1 MVNKG
6 KLSALFPLLF
16 FVVVYLAS
24 SIYLDD
30 FYSVPVL
37 VVFLL
42 ALMVGFVQFPKVPFK
57 RKLGAFSQ
65 GAGNDN
71 SMNMM
76 LTVLLAGAFAQ
87 ITRKMGASSYIVN
100 FALAYISPPFI

>member
-24 SIYLDD
+24 SIYLVV
-30 FYSVPVL
+30 FYSVRVL

-42 ALMVGFVQFPKVPFK
+42 ALMLAFVQFPTVSFK
-57 RKLGAFSQ
+57 QLLASFSE

-71 SMNMM
+71 ILIMI
-76 LTVLLAGAFAQ
+76 LVFLLAGAFGQ
-87 ITRKMGASSYIVN
+87 ISRDIGAISSIVS
-100 FALAYISPPFI
+100 FSLHY